1 MLVGFVQFGTYHHFP
16 KFGEDRRRSTATSN
30 TRPAHD
36 ADELALSLLYLVVQA
51 AQNAFGGFRVVVLD
65 EFESTPMVERKSRS
79 L

>member
-1 MLVGFVQFGTYHHFP
+1 MLVGFVQFGTYPFP
-16 KFGEDRRRSTATSN
+16 KVRRRSAQVDCHVEYA
-30 TRPAHD
+30 PLHD

-65 EFESTPMVERKSRS
+65 EFAVHANGGRKSRS